1 MAGGFDGK
9 AAFITGGGRGFGEAF
24 GRALAARGARV
35 VQVDVDLAA
44 AEDVA
49 AAIRAEGGEAIA
61 LGCDVADDAAVAVA
75 VALASEAFG
84 GIDILINNAGLHAMT
99 YNQPLL
105 TMGLAAIR
113 RIYDVNLIGTIAC
126 SLACHASMKARG
138 GGVILNLASAASY
151 GCQTAYGASK
161 QAVRGITLTLANDF
175 GPDDIRVVGVAPGL
189 MATDTIVAELPPE
202 MWARITAMQALRRR
216 GEVADIVAAMLYLC
230 SDDAAFV
237 TGTTLQVGG
246 GFPLAA

>member
-1 MAGGFDGK
+1 MASGFEGK
-9 AAFITGGGRGFGEAF
+9 VAFITGGGRGFGEAF
-24 GRALAARGARV
+24 GRALASRGARV
-35 VQVDVDLAA
+35 AQVDVDLAA
-44 AEDVA
+44 AEEVA
-49 AAIRAEGGEAIA
+49 AAIRADGGNAIA
-61 LGCDVADDAAVAVA
+61 VGCDVADDAAVAAA
-75 VALASEAFG
+75 VARASDAFG
-84 GIDILINNAGLHAMT
+84 GIDILINNAGLHSMT

-113 RIYDVNLIGTIAC
+113 RIYDVNLMGTIAC

-151 GCQTAYGASK
+151 ACQTSYGASK
-161 QAVRGITLTLANDF
+161 QAIRGITLTLANDF
-175 GPDDIRVVGVAPGL
+175 GPDDIRVVGISPGL
-189 MATDTIVAELPPE
+189 TATDTVVEELPPE

-230 SDDAAFV
+230 SNEASFV

-246 GFPLAA
+246 GFPLVA